1 MESRPEEEVL
11 RRARGGEQAAF
22 RALYER
28 HVDGLFRFMMQ
39 FSENRAEVK
48 DWVQSAF
55 AKAFEKLPDFRGD
68 ARFRTWLWRIAINEM
83 KMSRRGALE
92 FTSLEGLPGRSPV
105 GEAGEGL
112 PPETLMTLR
121 NEIDNL
127 DERKR
132 MVLLLYEVE
141 GYSHR
146 EIARML
152 EVGESTSRTILTRVK
167 SELRKQIG
175 KRS

>member
-1 MESRPEEEVL
+1 MLNSARSGDQSAY
-11 RRARGGEQAAF
+11 RR
-22 RALYER
+22 LYDA
-28 HVDGLFRFMMQ
+28 HVEGLFRFLMQ

-48 DWVQSAF
+48 DWVQQAF
-55 AKAFEKLPDFRGD
+55 IKAFENLDGFDGRSG
-68 ARFRTWLWRIAINEM
+68 FSTWLWRIAINEM
-83 KMSRRGALE
+83 KMSRRGALRFDQME
-92 FTSLEGLPGRSPV
+92 DLPDERTDRS
-105 GEAGEGL
+105 GL
-112 PPETLMTLR
+112 PPETLMTMR
-121 NEIDNL
+121 SEIDNL

-152 EVGESTSRTILTRVK
+152 EVGESTSRTILTRAK